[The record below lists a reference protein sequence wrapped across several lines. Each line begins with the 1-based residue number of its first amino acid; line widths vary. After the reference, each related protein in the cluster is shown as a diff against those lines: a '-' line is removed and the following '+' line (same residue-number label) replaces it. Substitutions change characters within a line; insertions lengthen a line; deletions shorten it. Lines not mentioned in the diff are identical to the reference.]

1 MLILYHIYRTYYTG
15 YKKKGVNFMKKII
28 YISLLLL
35 ALIIPTLQ
43 PSHIQ
48 AAEEWL
54 TINLEIDKNLNIE
67 CPIAEKYGTPNITIN
82 GKFANNQDY
91 EVSCS
96 LSDVK
101 LVKNAKGIVTQIKVK
116 KTDADK
122 LIVNVTPVDSSAKIY
137 SRYFQFSTKYGYQT
151 CSDSYTAKP
160 SDTQPD
166 EEIFEEI
173 PSYTDNRYTW
183 STVGAYH
190 YQKYYSWF
198 YLYESGNTSWG
209 YTSCVN
215 TGCNT
220 LCIKDI
226 TEPGKVE
233 NSTFTVSF
241 AIFNALEHDDFQG
254 SNFSYSS
261 NGSSSTTTSI
271 LQKNSIKFTHEAIVS
286 SNNRPSTSNNWIT
299 KVKTALRS
307 FENMITVATSFYI
320 GISILTSFLVLMITT
335 VKISTMPS
343 HPIKRR
349 ETFVNLIYSIIC
361 FALTGGATLFS
372 RLILQIIYG

>member
-1 MLILYHIYRTYYTG
+1 MKKYLHTALILL
-15 YKKKGVNFMKKII
+15 V
-28 YISLLLL
+28 
-35 ALIIPTLQ
+35 LIIPPLQ
-43 PSHIQ
+43 LTSAF

-54 TINLEIDKNLNIE
+54 TINLLIDKDMNIE
-67 CPIAEKYGTPNITIN
+67 CPIYELYCSKQPTIN
-82 GKFANNQDY
+82 GKLANNQNYD
-91 EVSCS
+91 VSCS
-96 LSDVK
+96 LTDVK
-101 LVKNAKGIVTQIKVK
+101 FVKDVKGNVTQIKVK

-122 LIVNVTPVDSSAKIY
+122 LVVNITPADSSAKIY
-137 SRYFQFSTKYGYQT
+137 SRYFQVSSKYGYQT
-151 CSDSYTAKP
+151 CSNSYTAKP
-160 SDTQPD
+160 SDTQSD
-166 EEIFEEI
+166 VEIFEKI
-173 PSYTDNRYTW
+173 PSYTDNKYTW

-190 YQKYYSWF
+190 YQKYYNWA
-198 YLYESGNTSWG
+198 YLYESGNRSWG

-241 AIFNALEHDDFQG
+241 AIFNAIEHDDFQG

-286 SNNRPSTSNNWIT
+286 SNNKSTTNTNWVS
-299 KVKTALRS
+299 KVKTNLRS
-307 FENMITVATSFYI
+307 FENMISMATSFYI
-320 GISILTSFLVLMITT
+320 ALSILTSLLSLMIAT
-335 VKISTMPS
+335 VKMSTMPS

-349 ETFVNLIYSIIC
+349 ETMINLICSIIC
-361 FALTGGATLFS
+361 LALTAGATLFS
-372 RLILQIIYG
+372 RLILQIVYG